1 MDPIETIGPDKEIM
15 GFFSDYMLRG
25 VKNLDAKERAIYQ
38 ELLKGL
44 VMPKYVVDDSKI
56 NMQDLVNIHK
66 PGAIVRRRT

>member
-15 GFFSDYMLRG
+15 GFFKDYMLKG
-25 VKNLDAKERAIYQ
+25 VKNLDANERAIYQ